1 MKELIRSQAMPTV
14 RMTHLTNE
22 QRELLPLAFGEFLDT
37 AATATARATFY
48 NTRAEQEAAVETVHR
63 DLFALDRG
71 IYTAA
76 LLLPGVT
83 DFSRQLGAVR
93 LLRTAQAD
101 GLLSPEQEAAAVRG
115 LLRMLPPQ
123 RMLKMFG
130 MLRAERIN
138 NARTRRL
145 MLSTLLGAE
154 KLEFWA
160 VKYRRKLETAL
171 VHAWGRRTASIVRAV
186 LAKPADDRTD
196 KERQIVQ
203 RHLYRFA
210 DGVDRNRTEQ
220 CVRFILGDEDGLTL
234 RRLAAYRD
242 AKHDLATGRVLPF
255 ETLEGLRS
263 RFHRDKTSAE
273 VLELTKS
280 QLTAGQKIGLQ
291 RKAQEADVAVDFDPA
306 KYDAVRL
313 YVYAYEMGLSEA
325 IRDELLRK
333 ARATAQRLPVRFT
346 HAGILLDVSASMVG
360 HETQARRPISVALAL
375 RDLLAETAEQAS
387 IVTSDGRVA
396 PSAELIEPV
405 GDTSLAAGLVALL
418 KREPDVVFVL
428 TDGYEN
434 APAGRFAEV
443 VRAVRR
449 MGVQKP
455 IHQFSPVMAA
465 EARGIRSLSDAVTG
479 LPVSK
484 PEAIG
489 LGLLKVLFEADVDR
503 GAQALLGMVRPAIE
517 GKRDAER
524 IEEVKHGVS

>member
-1 MKELIRSQAMPTV
+1 MKELIRSTTLPTE
-14 RMTHLTNE
+14 RMTHLSGE
-22 QRELLPLAFGEFLDT
+22 QRDLLPLAVGKFLDT

-48 NTRAEQEAAVETVHR
+48 NTRAEQETAVEAVHQ

-83 DFSRQLGAVR
+83 DFSRQIGAVR
-93 LLRTAQAD
+93 LLRTAQSD
-101 GLLSPEQEAAAVRG
+101 GLLSPEQEGSAVRG

-130 MLRAERIN
+130 MLRAERVN

-145 MLSTLLGAE
+145 ILSTLLGADN
-154 KLEFWA
+154 LEFWA
-160 VKYRRKLETAL
+160 VKYRRKLATAL
-171 VHAWGRRTASIVRAV
+171 IHAWGRRTASIVRAV

-203 RHLYRFA
+203 RHVHRFVNGH
-210 DGVDRNRTEQ
+210 DHDRVEQ
-220 CVRFILGDEDGLTL
+220 CVRFVLGDEDGLTL
-234 RRLAAYRD
+234 RRLAAYRG
-242 AKHDLATGRVLPF
+242 AKTDLLAGRVLPF

-263 RFHRDKTSAE
+263 RFHRGKTSAE
-273 VLELTKS
+273 VLALTKS
-280 QLTAGQKIGLQ
+280 HLTTGQKMGMQ
-291 RKAQEADVAVDFDPA
+291 RKAAESDVAIEFDPA
-306 KYDAVRL
+306 QYDAVRL
-313 YVYAYEMGLSEA
+313 YVYAYEMGSSET

-333 ARATAQRLPVRFT
+333 ARATAERLPVRFE
-346 HAGILLDVSASMVG
+346 HVGILLDVSASMVG

-375 RDLLAETAEQAS
+375 RDLLAETAERAT
-387 IVTSDGRVA
+387 IATSDGRVA
-396 PSAELIEPV
+396 PAAELIEPA
-405 GDTSLAAGLVALL
+405 GDTSLAAGLIAVLR
-418 KREPDVVFVL
+418 REPDTVFVL

-449 MGVQKP
+449 MGVKTP
-455 IHQFSPVMAA
+455 IHQFSPVFAA
-465 EARGIRSLSDAVTG
+465 EARGIRSLCETVPG

-489 LGLLKVLFEADVDR
+489 LGLLKALFEADVER
-503 GAQALLGMVRPAIE
+503 GAAALLGMVRPTIE
-517 GKRDAER
+517 AAGPPARRELPL
-524 IEEVKHGVS
+524 G